1 MPRRTLLTG
10 LAVTAVAVAGAGTAV
25 AVGTSDERSAAI
37 AGAVDPSVPKNVILM
52 IGDGMGDSE
61 ITAARAY
68 RGVDQPLNMDR
79 LPFRGAM
86 TVHALGRTGSGTKY
100 DPVPDSASAITAM
113 ATGRKTQLNRLSQG
127 PADDPKAVGDND
139 SFVTAMERAK
149 QLGKRT
155 GNVTTV
161 DFNDAT
167 PAGQLAHMSYRDCFT
182 PQDAAKDCA
191 TETKKAGG
199 RGSVYEQIIDSKTD
213 LMVGSGRDIINR
225 GTIDLPGTEH
235 HGKSLVQYA
244 KDAGGYRYMTTK
256 DEFLGVRSL
265 KDGPVFAQFGLW
277 DTNKSSHPREFQ
289 GAPGTKADEG
299 LRDDTTCKVNE
310 TYPEQEVPRIDA
322 STDKALELLSEDND
336 QGFFLQV
343 EGGAIDDEAHAA
355 HACLQIGETLAF
367 DRAVGRAMEY
377 QAKHPDTL
385 LIVTSDHGQA
395 GQILSA
401 QPPQM
406 STPQNPDDPAS
417 LTEDQKP
424 AGRIRTLRTL
434 DGSRLRLGYAT
445 SNRSPNGSQRER
457 HTGAHMPVMAVGP
470 QAANIMGTIDNTD
483 LYPLLTFAKQP
494 SQLPDTT
501 KTVTVP
507 GPATTVTTPGPTVTT
522 PGARSPGPTREV
534 PGAPTLQVGVAAPR
548 TIRAADLRSG
558 LPLSIVATRGGRA
571 AVQLQQGGRTIA
583 SGRTTVGTTGAKAVR
598 LKARLKPTARGTAL
612 RVRVT
617 VTAGG
622 QTRTT
627 SAAVTVR
634 R

>member
-25 AVGTSDERSAAI
+25 AVGTGGERSAAI

-68 RGVDQPLNMDR
+68 QGLDKPLRMDG

-86 TVHALGRTGSGTKY
+86 TVHSLGRTGSGTTY

-127 PADDPKAVGDND
+127 PADDPKAVGDNAGY
-139 SFVTAMERAK
+139 VTAMERAK

-167 PAGQLAHMSYRDCFT
+167 PAGQLAHMSYRECFT

-191 TETKKAGG
+191 KETKKAGG
-199 RGSVYEQIIDSKTD
+199 PGSIYEQIIDSKTD
-213 LMVGSGRDIINR
+213 LMVGSGRDILNR

-235 HGKSLVQYA
+235 DGKSLEQYA
-244 KDAGGYRYMTTK
+244 KDASGYRYLTTK
-256 DEFLGVRSL
+256 DQFLGVKSL

-277 DTNKSSHPREFQ
+277 NTDKSSHPREFQ
-289 GAPGTKADEG
+289 GSPGTKADEG
-299 LRDDTTCKVNE
+299 LRDDDTCKVNE

-322 STDKALELLSEDND
+322 STEKALQLLSEDND
-336 QGFFLQV
+336 KGFFLQI

-367 DRAVGRAMEY
+367 DRAVGKALDY

-385 LIVTSDHGQA
+385 VIVTADHGQA

-401 QPPQM
+401 EAPQM
-406 STPQNPDDPAS
+406 PTPPVAGDPAS
-417 LTEDQKP
+417 LSEDDKP
-424 AGRIRTLRTL
+424 AGRTRTLRTK

-445 SNRSPNGSQRER
+445 SNRSATGSKRER
-457 HTGAHMPVMAVGP
+457 HVGVQVPIMAVGP

-494 SQLPDTT
+494 SELPDTT
-501 KTVTVP
+501 KTVTVS
-507 GPATTVTTPGPTVTT
+507 GPATTVTTPGPAVTT
-522 PGARSPGPTREV
+522 PGAPVPGPTREV
-534 PGAPTLQVGVAAPR
+534 PGAPALQVGVAAPR
-548 TIRAADLRSG
+548 TIRAADLRAG
-558 LPLSIVATRGGRA
+558 LPVSIVATRGGRA
-571 AVQLQQGGRTIA
+571 TVQVQQHGRTIA
-583 SGRTTVGTTGAKAVR
+583 SGRTTVGTKGAKAVR
-598 LKARLKPTARGTAL
+598 VKARLKPAARGTAL

-622 QTRTT
+622 QTRTAT
-627 SAAVTVR
+627 AAVTAR